1 MLSAKSAA
9 WQCGYHVE
17 QDLRRKNKDALVSID
32 QHIFLLRSLE
42 MHPNSLSHV
51 RLFVT
56 PWTVALPGSSVHGD
70 FSRQIYC
77 RGLLFPPAGDLSN
90 PGIKFRSPA
99 LQADA
104 FPSEPLIFF
113 PLI

>member
-1 MLSAKSAA
+1 MAVM
-9 WQCGYHVE
+9 YHYVE
-17 QDLRRKNKDALVSID
+17 QGLRRKNKDALVSID
-32 QHIFLLRSLE
+32 QHIFLLQSLE
-42 MHPNSLSHV
+42 MYPNSLSRV
-51 RLFVT
+51 RLFMT

-77 RGLLFPPAGDLSN
+77 SGLPFPPAGDLSN
-90 PGIKFRSPA
+90 PAIDFRSPA

-104 FPSEPLIFF
+104 FLSEPFIFF